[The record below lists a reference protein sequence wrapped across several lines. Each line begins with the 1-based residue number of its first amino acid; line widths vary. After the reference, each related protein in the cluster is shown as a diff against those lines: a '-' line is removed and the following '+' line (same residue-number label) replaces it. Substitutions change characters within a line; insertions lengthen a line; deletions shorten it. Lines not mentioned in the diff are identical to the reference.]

1 MEPPSG
7 KEENNTARNTPPC
20 KNEGELQSEDTK
32 DDVSLPNSTKVSVSP
47 SQSPEVAPL
56 SPNGVQS
63 DTVITESMV
72 EAEKDMEKVTLEKE
86 AEISRQAQQ
95 VIQIMIV
102 AIGK

>member
-7 KEENNTARNTPPC
+7 KEENNTARNTHPC

-102 AIGK
+102 AIGE

>member
-7 KEENNTARNTPPC
+7 KEGNNTARNTPPC
-20 KNEGELQSEDTK
+20 KNEDETQSDATK
-32 DDVSLPNSTKVSVSP
+32 EDVSLPNSTEVNVSP

-56 SPNGVQS
+56 SPSGVLS

-95 VIQIMIV
+95 VIQIIIV
-102 AIGK
+102 ARGE